1 MLICKTNLIYKKMKY
16 LVAFFMLIAFTAFN
30 QSDDKS
36 DKILDRLSNEIK
48 ALKSFSMEFTMKV
61 ENKSTGENST
71 QKGKGLVKGDK
82 YSATLGENEIISN
95 GIKVWTIVKEEKVV
109 YQSDADEED
118 EESINPKKLMTIWEE
133 GFKSKYVKET
143 TLDGKKVHQ
152 IDLFPTNP
160 GEVQYHTITLFIGV
174 SDADLSKAIMKTK
187 DGSIMTYEIS
197 KFVENVEIPAS
208 KFVYDPRK
216 NPGFQLIRD

>member
-1 MLICKTNLIYKKMKY
+1 MKY
-16 LVAFFMLIAFTAFN
+16 LVSLFMLIAFTAFN

-36 DKILDRLSNEIK
+36 DKILDRLSKEVK
-48 ALKSFSMEFTMKV
+48 ALKSFTMEFTMKV
-61 ENKSTGENST
+61 ENKSTGENSS
-71 QKGKGLVKGDK
+71 QEGKGFVEGEK
-82 YSATLGENEIISN
+82 YNATLGGNEIISN
-95 GIKVWTIVKEEKVV
+95 GVKVWTVVKEEKVV

-118 EESINPKKLMTIWEE
+118 EESINPKRLMTIWEE

-143 TLDGKKVHQ
+143 THDGKKVHQ

-174 SDADLSKAIMKTK
+174 ADADLKKAIMKTK

-197 KFVENVEIPAS
+197 KFAKNVDIPAS